1 MKHALITLA
10 ATTLAAVTISC
21 KMENPL
27 LTESPLPYGAPQFD
41 KIRTEHYLPAF
52 KQAISEARDE
62 IDAITS
68 NPEAPTFANTIEALE
83 FSGQRLSSVSAIFY
97 NLLEADADEKMQ
109 AIAEKVSPL
118 MTQYSMYVSLNEAL
132 FARIKS
138 VWEHQESL
146 NLEKDQLRLLEKT
159 YREFELSGANLSA
172 EDKKLYSEYE
182 EQLSLLSLK
191 FGKNALAA
199 TNAWKLELTDS
210 SDLSGLPDYVK
221 DMGAAT
227 AAELGK
233 QGWVFDLSYPSY
245 SAFMQFSDR
254 PDLRKQCYLAY
265 NSRAYGGENDNSEV
279 CRQIANTRLKIA
291 NLLGFSSYA
300 EYALKERMAKNVNA
314 VRSLLDEL
322 MEPSLPAARQELA
335 ETLSYARSNG
345 YTETELQPWDF
356 SYWSE
361 KYKSSKYDLSD
372 ELLKPYFQLD
382 SCIDAVSDLL
392 PDYTDSSSPLVLTFR
407 ATTRMSRYM
416 TYAMLT
422 ASIFP
427 FSMRTSSLAP
437 PNAAEHG

>member
-1 MKHALITLA
+1 
-10 ATTLAAVTISC
+10 
-21 KMENPL
+21 
-27 LTESPLPYGAPQFD
+27 
-41 KIRTEHYLPAF
+41 
-52 KQAISEARDE
+52 
-62 IDAITS
+62 
-68 NPEAPTFANTIEALE
+68 
-83 FSGQRLSSVSAIFY
+83 
-97 NLLEADADEKMQ
+97 MQ

-118 MTQYSMYVSLNEAL
+118 MTQYSMYVSLNETL

-138 VWEHQESL
+138 VWEQRESL

-300 EYALKERMAKNVNA
+300 EYGQKRKCRKKPSGRTHGAFASCSTAGTRTDTFVRKVQRIHRDRASALGLLLL
-314 VRSLLDEL
+314 VREI
-322 MEPSLPAARQELA
+322 QVI
-335 ETLSYARSNG
+335 
-345 YTETELQPWDF
+345 
-356 SYWSE
+356 
-361 KYKSSKYDLSD
+361 K
-372 ELLKPYFQLD
+372 
-382 SCIDAVSDLL
+382 I
-392 PDYTDSSSPLVLTFR
+392 
-407 ATTRMSRYM
+407 
-416 TYAMLT
+416 
-422 ASIFP
+422 
-427 FSMRTSSLAP
+427 
-437 PNAAEHG
+437 